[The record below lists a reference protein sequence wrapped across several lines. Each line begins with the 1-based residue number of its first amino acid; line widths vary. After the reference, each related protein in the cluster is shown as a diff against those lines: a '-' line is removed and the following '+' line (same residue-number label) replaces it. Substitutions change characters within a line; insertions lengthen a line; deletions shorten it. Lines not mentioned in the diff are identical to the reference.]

1 MDTGNVRVEY
11 NSPNNMGEASVQLEY
26 RAPEVVESGKYK
38 GKKTKPEFDAV
49 ESEPVGHVH
58 GEDDYTIEWDGENL
72 VGKVDDL
79 TSDTSRLKE
88 YGTGKKLNI
97 KDRLKAEQKKKEVQK
112 IHKDSTDYISERQ
125 GEADWDDY
133 LPDIEDID

>member
-1 MDTGNVRVEY
+1 M
-11 NSPNNMGEASVQLEY
+11 EY
-26 RAPEVVESGKYK
+26 RAGKVVEEGKHA
-38 GKKTKPEFDAV
+38 GKKSKSEFEAS
-49 ESEPVGHVH
+49 EPEPVGHVH

-112 IHKDSTDYISERQ
+112 IHENESDYIVSRQ
-125 GEADWDDY
+125 GEGEWDDY
-133 LPDIEDID
+133 LPDIDDID